1 MKDRV
6 GSVRVIV
13 DYSTIVAVIAKSRV
27 IIVTDITIGS
37 MILCATGTPVSTGI
51 SDIVGA
57 SRCRFLAVVTP
68 TREGFCTA
76 LTP

>member
-1 MKDRV
+1 VKDRV
-6 GSVRVIV
+6 GAVRVIV
-13 DYSTIVAVIAKSRV
+13 DYLSVVTVIATHRIV
-27 IIVTDITIGS
+27 IIAILTVAS

-68 TREGFCTA
+68 TREGFCTT